1 MIKFIYAIALF
12 SSMLEHDISE
22 LDAETQEFLKKNP
35 AAMLAYQIMGPPA
48 PEPLSEE
55 DYKAFE
61 NSMRERLEP
70 TFEKLRIAAA
80 RSWIA
85 AKYKVLD

>member
-1 MIKFIYAIALF
+1 
-12 SSMLEHDISE
+12 MLEHDISE

-48 PEPLSEE
+48 PEPLFKSKEEE
-55 DYKAFE
+55 DAFA
-61 NSMRERLEP
+61 RELSEKLEP
-70 TFEKLRIAAA
+70 KYEELRKAAA

>member
-1 MIKFIYAIALF
+1 
-12 SSMLEHDISE
+12 MLEHDISE

-35 AAMLAYQIMGPPA
+35 AAMLAYQIFGPPA

-55 DYKAFE
+55 DYRAFE
-61 NSMRERLEP
+61 KSMRERLEP
-70 TFEKLRIAAA
+70 TFDRLQKAAA
-80 RSWIA
+80 KSWIT